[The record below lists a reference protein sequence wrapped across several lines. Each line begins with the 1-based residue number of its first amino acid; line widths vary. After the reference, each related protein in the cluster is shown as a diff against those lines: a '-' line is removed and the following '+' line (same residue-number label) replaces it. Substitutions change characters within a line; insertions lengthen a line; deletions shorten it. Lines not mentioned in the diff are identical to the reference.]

1 MQQRLGTLRNG
12 SKSLERRESQLS
24 QDMVRAERQS
34 FAAQARLESETA
46 ALEQAKA
53 ALDDLQS
60 VVSANSKS
68 VERMEER
75 VKHARFSVFGKD

>member
-1 MQQRLGTLRNG
+1 MTPAIC
-12 SKSLERRESQLS
+12 LEQRESQLS
-24 QDMVRAERQS
+24 KDVVRAERQS
-34 FAAQARLESETA
+34 LAAQARLESETA

-68 VERMEER
+68 VERVEDR
-75 VKHARFSVFGKD
+75 VQNARFSVFGKD